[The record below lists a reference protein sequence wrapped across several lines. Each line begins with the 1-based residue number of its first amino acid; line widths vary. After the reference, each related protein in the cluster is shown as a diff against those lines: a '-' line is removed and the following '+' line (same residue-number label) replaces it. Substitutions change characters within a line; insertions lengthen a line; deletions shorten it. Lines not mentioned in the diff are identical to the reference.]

1 MMSNI
6 KNILPWYMSDVLLRL
21 GLTVDNIYCDDG
33 AYVDNG
39 IYIGSLTTA
48 MSETRLN
55 QMNIGSIINLS
66 QRKYNCKL
74 PVFDI
79 DMDDATIDIDNF
91 EDYVLKFKSGVDA
104 IKISR
109 EKNKNVLIHC
119 AAGINRSAALIA
131 MYLIDSGDD
140 YDTAVNKLANANASR
155 GVPLLTNQTFKY
167 LLAAQDSFNRN
178 FNCKQ
183 LI

>member
-1 MMSNI
+1 MSNI
-6 KNILPWYMSDVLLRL
+6 KNILPWYISDILTKF
-21 GLTVDNIYCDDG
+21 GLTVDDIYCDSG
-33 AYVDNG
+33 AYVDSG

-48 MSETRLN
+48 MSESRLN
-55 QMNIGSIINLS
+55 QLNIGAIINLS

-79 DMDDATIDIDNF
+79 DMDDAAIDVDNF
-91 EDYVLKFKSGVDA
+91 EDYVLKFKSGIDA
-104 IKISR
+104 IKSLR
-109 EKNKNVLIHC
+109 EKNKNVLVHC
-119 AAGINRSAALIA
+119 AAGINRSATLIA
-131 MYLIDSGDD
+131 MYLIDLGDD
-140 YDTAVNKLANANASR
+140 YNTAVSKLVIANSSR

-167 LLAAQDSFNRN
+167 LLSAQDSFNRN